1 MMRSLF
7 SGVSGLR
14 THQTRM
20 DVIGNNIA
28 NVNTTAFKAKQMN
41 FSDMLYQTT
50 QAATG
55 ANAANGT
62 GGTNPRQI
70 GLGVKAA
77 AINTTI
83 TQEGANQSTGNPFDL
98 KISGEAFFV
107 VSDGTSTYYTRDGS
121 FDVDDAG
128 NLCMASTGYIVQGW
142 GVDNEGRIVKGTVG
156 PINTRTSNEYAADAT
171 QNAQIAGIIDRDDV
185 ALQTENGKIVNF
197 EVYDSAGYAYNMKF
211 GILPKTREVTTVRE
225 TLNTENEWG
234 PSATIYKVDTS
245 KLTYKTKVTNPDGST
260 TDKTLTA
267 TDMPQEL
274 LDKLETAVRTKV
286 NGGTIAINPPAT
298 SDGIVVQAGHNIGDA
313 GDWATVT
320 LKDFIEND
328 PDLRGKVLENGDL
341 YNMTITVNF
350 SGGTGF
356 VKSQPTS
363 FPVTD
368 AVTIPEEAIKAFYDA
383 GTTNTDGTI
392 TYNFKTAT
400 GSVTSIKQT
409 YTDDD
414 GKTVTKY
421 QFKDANGTVI
431 QADNG
436 TGTMVDAG
444 TVYGEAIMKLLNLG
458 KKSDT
463 VNPYTTQTEM
473 TDSQV
478 VDKEYTLKLLGLTSS
493 DGKEINIDAL
503 TNNGGA
509 SWDLMFNKSDGSFSY
524 VGTEGQSSITVALN
538 SINTDGNF
546 SNLTI
551 DLSDTSNVGND
562 HKSTVEGKRL
572 DGTKVG
578 KLLGVSVGTDGIV
591 TASYS
596 NGHITTLGQ
605 ICVAKFA
612 NAMGLENSGDNLYQT
627 TASSG
632 DAALVDIKAEGIG
645 SITSGI
651 LEMSNVDL
659 SQQFTDMITTQRG
672 FQANSRT
679 ITVSDT
685 LLEELINLKR

>member
-28 NVNTTAFKAKQMN
+28 NVNTTAFKSKQMN

-107 VSDGTSTYYTRDGS
+107 VSDGTSTFYTRDGS

-142 GVDNEGRIVKGTVG
+142 GVDAEGNIVKGTVG
-156 PINTRTSNEYAADAT
+156 PINTNARNEYAADAT
-171 QNAQIAGIIDRDDV
+171 TQAQIAGIIDSGDID
-185 ALQTENGKIVNF
+185 LEQTNGKLISF
-197 EVYDSAGYAYNMKF
+197 DLYDKAGFAYNARF
-211 GILPKTREVTTVRE
+211 GILPKTREVTTVRS

-234 PSATIYKVDTS
+234 PAATIYKVDTS
-245 KLTYKTKVTNPDGST
+245 KLTFTDEDTNR
-260 TDKTLTA
+260 KLTA
-267 TDMPQEL
+267 TDMPQDL
-274 LDKLETAVRTKV
+274 LDRLENAVRTAV
-286 NGGTIAINPPAT
+286 NVGTPDPN
-298 SDGIVVQAGHNIGDA
+298 SGIELSGAGHEIGA
-313 GDWATVT
+313 PGDWAKVDMSKF
-320 LKDFIEND
+320 LKANT
-328 PDLRGKVLENGDL
+328 DLDGSVLQNGDL
-341 YNMTITVNF
+341 RNMTLIVNF
-350 SGGTGF
+350 SGGTGY

-363 FPVTD
+363 YPVTD
-368 AVTIPEEAIKAFYDA
+368 AITIPDKAVEAFYDA
-383 GTTNTDGTI
+383 GTTNADGTV
-392 TYNFKTAT
+392 TYTYKAAT
-400 GSVTSIKQT
+400 GSVTSIRQT

-421 QFKDANGTVI
+421 QFKDAGGNEI
-431 QADNG
+431 QAKNDLG
-436 TGTMVDAG
+436 APVDAG
-444 TVYGEAIMKLLNLG
+444 TIYGEAIMKLLNMG
-458 KKSDT
+458 TKSDT
-463 VNPYTTQTEM
+463 VNPYTTQTEH
-473 TDSQV
+473 TESQV
-478 VDKEYTLKLLGLTSS
+478 VDKEFTLKLLGLLDSN
-493 DGKEINIDAL
+493 GKEVNIDTL
-503 TNNGGA
+503 TNNGA
-509 SWDLMFNKSDGSFSY
+509 ATWDLMFNKADGSFSY
-524 VGTEGQSSITVALN
+524 VGTEGQTSITVALN

-551 DLSDTSNVGND
+551 DLSGTSNVGND
-562 HKSTVEGKRL
+562 NKSTAEGKRL
-572 DGTKVG
+572 DGSKVG

-596 NGHITTLGQ
+596 NGHSTKLGQ

-612 NAMGLENSGDNLYQT
+612 NAMGLENAGDNLYET

-632 DAALVDIKAEGIG
+632 DATLVDIKAEGIG

-659 SQQFTDMITTQRG
+659 SQEFTNMITTQRG

>member
-171 QNAQIAGIIDRDDV
+171 QNAQIAGIIDRDDT

-234 PSATIYKVDTS
+234 PSAKIYKVDTS
-245 KLTYKTKVTNPDGST
+245 KLTYTEKG
-260 TDKTLTA
+260 TDRKLTA

-274 LDKLETAVRTKV
+274 LDKLENAVRIAV
-286 NGGTIAINPPAT
+286 NVGTNPPAT
-298 SDGIVVQAGHNIGDA
+298 PGITLIGTGHELGKAGN
-313 GDWATVT
+313 WAEVNM
-320 LKDFIEND
+320 KEFIKGD
-328 PDLRGKVLENGDL
+328 PDLAGKVLENGDL
-341 YNMTITVNF
+341 YNMTLTVNF

-368 AVTIPEEAIKAFYDA
+368 AITIPEEAIAPFYQTA
-383 GTTNTDGTI
+383 GTANPDGTM
-392 TYNFKTAT
+392 TYIAVNAGT

-421 QFKDANGTVI
+421 QFKDATGKII
-431 QADNG
+431 QAKNASGAD
-436 TGTMVDAG
+436 VDAG

-473 TDSQV
+473 TESQV

>member
-55 ANAANGT
+55 ANPANNT

-98 KISGEAFFV
+98 KIFGEAFFV
-107 VSDGTSTYYTRDGS
+107 VSDGTSTFYTRDGS

-142 GVDNEGRIVKGTVG
+142 GVDANGDIQKGTLK
-156 PINTRTSNEYAADAT
+156 PINTRARNEFEADAT
-171 QNAQIAGIIDRDDV
+171 TQGRISGILDSNS
-185 ALQTENGKIVNF
+185 AEFQQENGRIVNLP
-197 EVYDSAGYAYNMKF
+197 VYDQSGYTYNVQF
-211 GILPKTREVTTVRE
+211 GILPATSEQTTVR
-225 TLNTENEWG
+225 TTQNTENEWG
-234 PSATIYKVDTS
+234 PAATIYKVDTS
-245 KLTYKTKVTNPDGST
+245 KLTYKYPSADGE
-260 TDKTLTA
+260 KTLKA
-267 TDMPQEL
+267 TEMPPEL
-274 LDKLETAVRTKV
+274 LDKLESAVRSAV
-286 NGGTIAINPPAT
+286 NGAGATPPVTPAT
-298 SDGIVVQAGHNIGDA
+298 GITLTGTGHTIGA
-313 GDWATVT
+313 SGDWATVD
-320 LKDFIEND
+320 LGAFIAAD
-328 PDLRGKVLENGDL
+328 PDLQGKVLTNSDL
-341 YNMTITVNF
+341 RTMTLTVNF

-368 AVTIPEEAIKAFYDA
+368 AITLPEEAVAAFYTA
-383 GTTNTDGTI
+383 GAVNSDGTQAYG
-392 TYNFKTAT
+392 YNAAT
-400 GSVTSIKQT
+400 GSVTSVKQT
-409 YTDDD
+409 YTDDNGD
-414 GKTVTKY
+414 SVTKY
-421 QFKDANGTVI
+421 IFKDGARNEI

-436 TGTMVDAG
+436 SGTMVGAG
-444 TVYGEAIMKLLNLG
+444 SVYGDAIMKLLG
-458 KKSDT
+458 MGTKSDIT
-463 VNPYTTQTEM
+463 NSYPTESPQTS
-473 TDSQV
+473 SQV
-478 VDKEYTLKLLGLTSS
+478 IRGEFKISLLGIT
-493 DGKEINIDAL
+493 DDNKVNVPITAL
-503 TNNGGA
+503 QNGGTT
-509 SWDLMFNKSDGSFSY
+509 SWTVKFNPDDGQFMY
-524 VGTEGQSSITVALN
+524 VGEEGQTSFDLN
-538 SINTDGNF
+538 LS
-546 SNLTI
+546 TI
-551 DLSDTSNVGND
+551 DTRFKNVTVDMSETSNVDNE
-562 HKSTVEGKRL
+562 KKNTVSGARI
-572 DGTKVG
+572 DGRKVG

-596 NGHITTLGQ
+596 NGMAATLGQ

-612 NAMGLENSGDNLYQT
+612 NAMGLENAGDNLYQT

-632 DAALVDIKAEGIG
+632 DASVVDIKAEGIG
-645 SITSGI
+645 SINSGI

-672 FQANSRT
+672 FQANSRI
-679 ITVSDT
+679 ITTSDT
-685 LLEELINLKR
+685 LLEELVNLKR

>member
-55 ANAANGT
+55 ANAANNT

-128 NLCMASTGYIVQGW
+128 NLCMSSTGYIVQGW
-142 GVDNEGRIVKGTVG
+142 GVDNEGNIVKGSLK
-156 PINTRTSNEYAADAT
+156 PINTRAMNEFKASAT
-171 QNAQIAGIIDRDDV
+171 TQGRISGIIDSNSSE
-185 ALQTENGKIVNF
+185 LQNENGRVTNIQ
-197 EVYDSAGYAYNMKF
+197 VYDKAGYSYDVKF
-211 GILPKTREVTTVRE
+211 GILPATSEQTTVRS
-225 TLNTENEWG
+225 TLNTENEWT
-234 PSATIYKVDTS
+234 PSNTIYKVDTS
-245 KLTYKTKVTNPDGST
+245 KLTFKYQTNDGE
-260 TDKTLTA
+260 KTLKSSE
-267 TDMPQEL
+267 MPPEL
-274 LDKLETAVRTKV
+274 LEKLETEVRKAVNR
-286 NGGTIAINPPAT
+286 GGTSTVPGVTLVN
-298 SDGIVVQAGHNIGDA
+298 SAGHDLGAA
-313 GDWATVT
+313 GDWAEVD
-320 LKDFIEND
+320 LGAFIASD
-328 PDLRGKVLENGDL
+328 ADLNGKVLANSELRG
-341 YNMTITVNF
+341 MTLTVNF

-356 VKSQPTS
+356 VKAQPTS

-368 AVTIPEEAIKAFYDA
+368 AITLPEEAVSAFYEAA
-383 GTTNTDGTI
+383 GTANTDGTV
-392 TYNFKTAT
+392 TYTFKAAT
-400 GSVTSIKQT
+400 GTVTSVKQT
-409 YTDDD
+409 YTDDNGD
-414 GKTVTKY
+414 SVTKY
-421 QFKDANGTVI
+421 EFKDSAGNTI
-431 QADNG
+431 NADNG
-436 TGTMVDAG
+436 SGTQVSAG
-444 TVYGEAIMKLLNLG
+444 SAYGEAIMKLLSMGTKGDKTN
-458 KKSDT
+458 T
-463 VNPYTTQTEM
+463 FM
-473 TDSQV
+473 TDTPQISSQV
-478 VDKEYTLKLLGLTSS
+478 IKGEFKISLLGITDSN
-493 DGKEINIDAL
+493 KAEVNIDAL
-503 TNNGGA
+503 KNGGTT
-509 SWDLMFNKSDGSFSY
+509 SWTIKYNEDDGQFSY
-524 VGTEGQSSITVALN
+524 VGAEGESSFTLN
-538 SINTDGNF
+538 LSSLDTKF
-546 SNLTI
+546 ENLTV
-551 DLSDTSNVGND
+551 DMSETSNVDNE
-562 HKSTVEGKRL
+562 KKNTI
-572 DGTKVG
+572 DGARIDGRKVG

-596 NGHITTLGQ
+596 NGMAATLGQ

-612 NAMGLENSGDNLYQT
+612 NAMGLENAGDNLYQT

-632 DAALVDIKAEGIG
+632 DASVVDIKAEGIG
-645 SITSGI
+645 SINSGI

-672 FQANSRT
+672 FQANSRI
-679 ITVSDT
+679 ITTSDT
-685 LLEELINLKR
+685 LLEELVNLKR

>member
-171 QNAQIAGIIDRDDV
+171 QNAQIAGIIDRDDT

-245 KLTYKTKVTNPDGST
+245 KLTYTEKG
-260 TDKTLTA
+260 TDRKLTA

-274 LDKLETAVRTKV
+274 LDKLENAVRTAV
-286 NGGTIAINPPAT
+286 NVGTNPPAT
-298 SDGIVVQAGHNIGDA
+298 PGITLIGTGHELGKAGN
-313 GDWATVT
+313 WAEVNM
-320 LKDFIEND
+320 KEFIKGD
-328 PDLRGKVLENGDL
+328 PDLAGKVLENGDL
-341 YNMTITVNF
+341 YNMTLTVNF

-368 AVTIPEEAIKAFYDA
+368 AITIPEEAIAPFYQTA
-383 GTTNTDGTI
+383 GTANPDGTM
-392 TYNFKTAT
+392 TYTAVNAGT

-421 QFKDANGTVI
+421 QFKDAAGKII
-431 QADNG
+431 QAKNASGAD
-436 TGTMVDAG
+436 VDAG

-473 TDSQV
+473 TESQV

>member
-55 ANAANGT
+55 ANASNGT

-107 VSDGTSTYYTRDGS
+107 VSDGTSTFYTRDGS

-142 GVDNEGRIVKGTVG
+142 GVDKEGKIVKGSVG
-156 PINTRTSNEYAADAT
+156 PINTNASNEFNADAT
-171 QNAQIAGIIDRDDV
+171 KNAQMAGIIDKNDAD
-185 ALQTENGKIVNF
+185 LENKDGKIVNF
-197 EVYDSAGYAYNMKF
+197 EVYDNAGYVYNLKF
-211 GILPKTREVTTVRE
+211 GILPSTAISNSTREIT
-225 TLNTENEWG
+225 NTESIYHMPAN
-234 PSATIYKVDTS
+234 IYKVDTS
-245 KLTYKTKVTNPDGST
+245 KLSFSYVENGETKDLATIDSPEATEKLIKDIWAEINQKPNGTNIIDTTTGTPHEFGKNDSIIVDLSKFFANNPDIKVDPASNLLSL
-260 TDKTLTA
+260 KTLTVKFSGETGYVSDKKVEYPI
-267 TDMPQEL
+267 TD
-274 LDKLETAVRTKV
+274 ATKV
-286 NGGTIAINPPAT
+286 DDEVAAMLYQGTTSTTRGDGYIACAINNNSTTVAAT
-298 SDGIVVQAGHNIGDA
+298 A
-313 GDWATVT
+313 
-320 LKDFIEND
+320 
-328 PDLRGKVLENGDL
+328 
-341 YNMTITVNF
+341 
-350 SGGTGF
+350 
-356 VKSQPTS
+356 
-363 FPVTD
+363 
-368 AVTIPEEAIKAFYDA
+368 
-383 GTTNTDGTI
+383 
-392 TYNFKTAT
+392 
-400 GSVTSIKQT
+400 QT
-409 YTDDD
+409 YVDDKGD
-414 GKTVTKY
+414 TVTKY
-421 QFKDANGTVI
+421 KYEIVDTKTNPPTRTPLDVKEDQSDALRRLLRLKASDGKT
-431 QADNG
+431 QQTTTTETMQDN
-436 TGTMVDAG
+436 T
-444 TVYGEAIMKLLNLG
+444 AIPGQYKIKLLG
-458 KKSDT
+458 
-463 VNPYTTQTEM
+463 M
-473 TDSQV
+473 TDSNGVEVADVSKILDDSEFTVQYDTGNGEFQY
-478 VDKEYTLKLLGLTSS
+478 VDSMGNTSFTVNLS
-493 DGKEINIDAL
+493 TINDR
-503 TNNGGA
+503 
-509 SWDLMFNKSDGSFSY
+509 
-524 VGTEGQSSITVALN
+524 
-538 SINTDGNF
+538 GNF
-546 SNLTI
+546 Q
-551 DLSDTSNVGND
+551 NVTVDMSGTKNVSND

-596 NGHITTLGQ
+596 NGHFTTLGQ

-612 NAMGLENSGDNLYQT
+612 NAMGLENAGDNLYQT

-632 DAALVDIKAEGIG
+632 DASLVDIKAEGIG

>member
-142 GVDNEGRIVKGTVG
+142 GVDKEGNIVKGTVG
-156 PINTRTSNEYAADAT
+156 PINTKANNEYNADAT
-171 QNAQIAGIIDRDDV
+171 KNAQIAGIIDKDDSD
-185 ALQTENGKIVNF
+185 LQTKDGKIVNF
-197 EVYDSAGYAYNMKF
+197 EVYDSAGYPYNLKF
-211 GILPKTREVTTVRE
+211 GILPATSISNSTREVT
-225 TLNTENEWG
+225 NTESIYHMPAN
-234 PSATIYKVDTS
+234 IYKVDTS
-245 KLTYKTKVTNPDGST
+245 KLSFSYPVNGETKDLATIDSPEATEKLIKDIWAEINGTQSAAGYQKIITGTHTFGKDDEITVDLSKFFANNPDLNIDPASDLLNIKALTVKFSGETGYVPNNTVDYPISDATKVADEVAKSLYKDTDIDNTNHTNGFVSCG
-260 TDKTLTA
+260 LAGAA
-267 TDMPQEL
+267 TVAATSQTYVD
-274 LDKLETAVRTKV
+274 DNGDTVTKWKFETV
-286 NGGTIAINPPAT
+286 NGTNRNPL
-298 SDGIVVQAGHNIGDA
+298 Q
-313 GDWATVT
+313 
-320 LKDFIEND
+320 L
-328 PDLRGKVLENGDL
+328 
-341 YNMTITVNF
+341 
-350 SGGTGF
+350 
-356 VKSQPTS
+356 
-363 FPVTD
+363 TD
-368 AVTIPEEAIKAFYDA
+368 AQSDAMRKLLQLKA
-383 GTTNTDGTI
+383 
-392 TYNFKTAT
+392 
-400 GSVTSIKQT
+400 S
-409 YTDDD
+409 D
-414 GKTVTKY
+414 GKTQQYT
-421 QFKDANGTVI
+421 T
-431 QADNG
+431 
-436 TGTMVDAG
+436 TETMQDSAPIPG
-444 TVYGEAIMKLLNLG
+444 QYTIKLLG
-458 KKSDT
+458 
-463 VNPYTTQTEM
+463 M
-473 TDSQV
+473 TDSNKV
-478 VDKEYTLKLLGLTSS
+478 AVD
-493 DGKEINIDAL
+493 
-503 TNNGGA
+503 
-509 SWDLMFNKSDGSFSY
+509 
-524 VGTEGQSSITVALN
+524 VSSILDDSVFTVQYDTGNGEFQYVDSMGN
-538 SINTDGNF
+538 STFTINLSTINDRGNF
-546 SNLTI
+546 ENVTVDMSGTK
-551 DLSDTSNVGND
+551 NVGND

-596 NGHITTLGQ
+596 NGHITRLGQ

-632 DAALVDIKAEGIG
+632 DASLVDIKAEGIG